1 MTRSSKF
8 IFRFAWYAVLEI
20 LFLGVGIRFV
30 HAQQKE
36 DIVELEHADS
46 LVGSELDGEK
56 VRMYIG
62 NVQLRHGSTLMTCE
76 RATQYLASN
85 KIAMEGVVEV
95 KDDTMRLVT
104 MRGMYFGD
112 LKVIE
117 GYERILLEEPGT
129 ILHATYGRYFLDE
142 KKAFFRGNVYVE
154 DTASVLTAN
163 ELTYFREQQT
173 SIADGGVK
181 IVNRRNGLTIFGNH
195 FENYKKLKYSK
206 VTDQPKVV
214 QIDTSADGK
223 KDTLIVTSKLMEAYQ
238 DTMERLVATDSVE
251 ITRSNLSAEAG
262 LCTYY
267 TDLDSI
273 ILLKSPYVWYQNDK
287 HDDNQVSGESIYIKL
302 LKRRLQTA
310 YVRGHAVAI
319 TRADSIR
326 TNRFNQMTGQEIILH
341 FAEDKIQRLDVD
353 VTATSLYYLFDK
365 GKPNGMNKTTGDH
378 VTMTFADGKIDQ
390 ITART
395 NVEGAYY
402 PEKMIEGK
410 EADYN
415 LPEFNWRVN
424 ISGKRPQKK

>member
-1 MTRSSKF
+1 MTRNSRF
-8 IFRFAWYAVLEI
+8 IFRFTWYAALQVI
-20 LFLGVGIRFV
+20 LFVVGIHFV

-46 LVGSELDGEK
+46 LVGTEIDGEK
-56 VRMYIG
+56 ARMYIG
-62 NVQLRHGSTLMTCE
+62 HVRLKHGSTLMTCE
-76 RATQYLASN
+76 RATQYLTSN

-104 MRGMYFGD
+104 MHGMYFGD

-117 GYERILLEEPGT
+117 GYERVLLEEPGT
-129 ILHATYGRYFLDE
+129 VLHAAYGRYFMDE

-154 DTASVLTAN
+154 DTASVLTSN
-163 ELTYFREQQT
+163 ELTYFREQQY
-173 SIADGGVK
+173 SIADGTVK

-206 VTDQPKVV
+206 VTDQPKVM
-214 QIDTSADGK
+214 QIDTSSDGK

-238 DTMERLVATDSVE
+238 DSLERLIATDSVE

-287 HDDNQVSGESIYIKL
+287 NDDNQVSGESIYIKL
-302 LKRRLQTA
+302 LKHRLQTA

-319 TRADSIR
+319 SRADSIR
-326 TNRFNQMTGQEIILH
+326 TNRFNQMTGQEIILY
-341 FAEDKIQRLDVD
+341 FAHDKIQRLDVD

-378 VTMTFADGKIDQ
+378 VTMTFTDGKIDK

-395 NVEGAYY
+395 NVEGEYY
-402 PEKMIEGK
+402 PERLIDRK

-415 LPEFNWRVN
+415 LPEFNWREN
-424 ISGKRPQKK
+424 MPGKRPQKK